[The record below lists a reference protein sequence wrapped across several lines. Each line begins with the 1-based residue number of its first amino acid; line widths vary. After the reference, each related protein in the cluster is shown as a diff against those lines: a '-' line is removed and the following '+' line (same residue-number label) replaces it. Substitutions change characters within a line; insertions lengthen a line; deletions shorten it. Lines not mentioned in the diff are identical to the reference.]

1 MAVQGGLPGSGYPA
15 SLVGTGLFQP
25 WILCRQV
32 SMTHEFIS
40 EKLCVLNNMGVSRA
54 EAGGHLGL
62 MSVLPKEPGPRTCWF
77 TRPTPRKG
85 FARFL
90 VQRRPDA
97 RALASAR
104 SASARR
110 GDRHRPPGEARGRGL
125 TRMLLRLTS
134 SSFGSLL
141 FIRSSVSSTSV
152 EFGSSSGTGLYCV
165 GLITPRVTHEREV
178 AHGNV
183 GTTFPQHKHPLEGSG
198 GTGQGQGDRDRG
210 KACGPCSD
218 CLTSCKN

>member
-1 MAVQGGLPGSGYPA
+1 M
-15 SLVGTGLFQP
+15 F
-25 WILCRQV
+25 WI
-32 SMTHEFIS
+32 TW
-40 EKLCVLNNMGVSRA
+40 GVSRA

-62 MSVLPKEPGPRTCWF
+62 MSVLPKEPGPRMCLF

-85 FARFL
+85 FAPFL
-90 VQRRPDA
+90 VQERPDP
-97 RALASAR
+97 RALPSAR

-110 GDRHRPPGEARGRGL
+110 GDRHRAPPGEARAQGL

-178 AHGNV
+178 AHGNM

-210 KACGPCSD
+210 KACGPYSD
-218 CLTSCKN
+218 CLASARTR